1 MSKKIITGC
10 LPVADPDEL
19 SKGLKPL
26 SASKPPHVWLTP
38 AQMEKRYGRSK
49 TYWYLRRKDGTG
61 PKFLPLGARTTL
73 YREDIVEAWLNDR
86 LVQGFDDPKY
96 RAIAATRKAKRAE
109 AKKTS
114 SKIANAQP
122 RRQSC
127 SWLEVGLQQLQTEAP
142 KKRLLHFDWLS
153 QPRVDFGLRT
163 SAEAAQAIVATLSPK
178 CDGGPAPLS
187 VFVKE
192 VIARPA

>member
-1 MSKKIITGC
+1 MSKKTITGY
-10 LPVADPDEL
+10 LPVADPDDL

-61 PKFLPLGARTTL
+61 PMFLPLGARTIL

-109 AKKTS
+109 AKKAS
-114 SKIANAQP
+114 SKIAKTQP
-122 RRQSC
+122 IPQSY
-127 SWLEVGLQQLQTEAP
+127 SWVEVRLRQLQTEAP
-142 KKRLLHFDWLS
+142 KKRLLHFDWHS
-153 QPRVDFGLRT
+153 QPRTDLKLRT
-163 SAEAAQAIVATLSPK
+163 SAEAAQAIIATLCPK
-178 CDGGPAPLS
+178 CDCGPAPLS
-187 VFVKE
+187 VFVKA
-192 VIARPA
+192 VIARSA